1 MFHFGYNFTVIQKKF
16 KRKYI
21 MKRKLFTSVI
31 ACGLLFASSSI
42 QAKTDTKKLVQKELK
57 KSRKTFKQAPKEIL
71 DGLTESSKA
80 MQSLVEKKSDAAK
93 KHLQNAIANFD
104 KALKS
109 DPSLDIIPI
118 DERIDTYANLSPNEE
133 IEKAIKLAGEL
144 VKNHRLSEARV
155 ALAPLR
161 DEMIIKTVSMP
172 IKVFPI
178 AAKDA
183 LKALKKGDDKKAV
196 ALLAEGYSTLVIEE
210 VLIPIPLLE
219 AQDFMIEAALLGKDK
234 EEASKLLDA
243 ASDALDRA
251 TLFGYTSKYA
261 PEYKVLHEDIK
272 TIQKELKGKNPVVKL
287 FDKLKEKFTSL
298 LHKHEA
304 KHEVENYQKKEA
316 VKALK
321 ERKIFKNDAK
331 SDAEKTIK
339 K

>member
-1 MFHFGYNFTVIQKKF
+1 
-16 KRKYI
+16 
-21 MKRKLFTSVI
+21 MKRTLFTSIV
-31 ACGLLFASSSI
+31 ACGLLFSASNM
-42 QAKTDTKKLVQKELK
+42 QAKTNTQQLVQKEAQ
-57 KSRKTFKQAPKEIL
+57 KSQEAFKQAPKEIL
-71 DGLTESSKA
+71 DALTESSKA

-104 KALKS
+104 KALKN
-109 DPSLDIIPI
+109 DPNLDVIPI

-155 ALAPLR
+155 ALVPLR

-172 IKVFPI
+172 IKLFPL
-178 AAKDA
+178 AAKEA
-183 LKALKKGDDKKAV
+183 LKALDKGDDKKAV
-196 ALLAEGYSTLVIEE
+196 ALLAEGYSTFVIEE

-219 AQDFMIEAALLGKDK
+219 AQDLMTEAALLGKEK
-234 EEASKLLDA
+234 REEASKLLDA

-298 LHKHEA
+298 LHKNEA
-304 KHEVENYQKKEA
+304 KHEVESYQKKEA

-339 K
+339 